1 MATLLCRG
9 GWPGLTDL
17 PVYEVQQTLRDYLGE
32 VARTDIGNLE
42 AVPSHAPEGI
52 ERLMLSI
59 ARNVATEANYSTLA
73 ADTAPDPLHRHSVRS
88 YMQALR
94 RLFVLEEQPAGA
106 LHLRS
111 KAPLRKTS
119 KLHFVDPSLAA
130 AALGASPSRLLSD
143 LRTVGLLFES
153 LVVRDLRVLAQPMA
167 GRVGHL
173 RDAAGRE
180 ADAVIELPAGEK
192 MLVEVKLGGADNI
205 SEGANSLLR
214 INDKLSDRGSPGRP
228 TLVVITA
235 GGYSYTRSDG
245 VHVVPITLLG
255 P

>member
-1 MATLLCRG
+1 M
-9 GWPGLTDL
+9 
-17 PVYEVQQTLRDYLGE
+17 
-32 VARTDIGNLE
+32 
-42 AVPSHAPEGI
+42 
-52 ERLMLSI
+52 
-59 ARNVATEANYSTLA
+59 
-73 ADTAPDPLHRHSVRS
+73 
-88 YMQALR
+88 
-94 RLFVLEEQPAGA
+94 LEEQPAGA

-130 AALGASPSRLLSD
+130 SALGASPSRLLSD
-143 LRTVGLLFES
+143 LRTFGLLFES